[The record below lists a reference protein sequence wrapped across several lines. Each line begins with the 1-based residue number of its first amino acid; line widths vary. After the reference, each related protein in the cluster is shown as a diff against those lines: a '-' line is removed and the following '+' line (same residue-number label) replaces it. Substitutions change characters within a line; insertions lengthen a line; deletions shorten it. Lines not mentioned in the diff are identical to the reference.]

1 MSHPGNDEIRER
13 IATDIE
19 EMSHREKVM
28 TLLEFFYDS
37 GLWISTDVDELF
49 QTNPIKFHR
58 SHGDG
63 ISGRMDAQERLD
75 TLDNLLTEV
84 LFTTHSDGP

>member
-1 MSHPGNDEIRER
+1 MSHPGNDEVYER
-13 IATDIE
+13 IATDVS

-37 GLWISTDVDELF
+37 GLWI
-49 QTNPIKFHR
+49 
-58 SHGDG
+58 
-63 ISGRMDAQERLD
+63 RMDTWKRLD

-84 LFTTHSDGP
+84 LFTTHPDGP